1 MEFFDFLVFLG
12 GRGGG
17 CVVGW
22 GWGGREIGKELAIFV
37 SLSYRGKYLP
47 LSFYITA
54 LSLTCSKSVIS
65 HNSKNFHMS
74 SSYTTFLS
82 LTCGSHVCCD
92 R

>member
-37 SLSYRGKYLP
+37 SFEL
-47 LSFYITA
+47 
-54 LSLTCSKSVIS
+54 
-65 HNSKNFHMS
+65 
-74 SSYTTFLS
+74 
-82 LTCGSHVCCD
+82 
-92 R
+92 

>member
-54 LSLTCSKSVIS
+54 LSLTCFKNVIS
-65 HNSKNFHMS
+65 HNWLFITQKIFI
-74 SSYTTFLS
+74 
-82 LTCGSHVCCD
+82 
-92 R
+92 